1 MSESAEPNNND
12 VDESKIRKYRLERT
26 KAQLAAHDLDAAVL
40 LDPINIRYSTG
51 SRNMQVWTSHN
62 YVRYALV
69 ITNGPLVMFENAAA
83 IHLLSGLELIDEA
96 RPAKSWEYFSSGNR
110 IDEHVGMWADE
121 IVNTVREYSGGHL
134 RIGVDR
140 ADVPAILALQ
150 TRGVDVAD
158 AKQPLELARS
168 IKSDEEV
175 KAIRSAMR
183 ACTECVASMREIV
196 RPGLRETDL
205 FATLNMENIKRGG
218 EHSETRLLNSGPRTN
233 PWFQET
239 TDRVIREGELLVFD
253 TDFIGRYGIFA
264 DQTRAW
270 IVGDKKPSDSQR
282 RLYSL
287 AREQLEYN
295 IGLIKPGVTF
305 KEMSEKSWN
314 MPDIYVPNRYAEIVH
329 GLGLAGEYPL
339 VYYPQD
345 AETWQYD
352 GHFEENMVVC
362 VESYIGEDQGAEGVK
377 LEDPCLVTKDGVQ
390 RIESYL
396 FEEDYH

>member
-1 MSESAEPNNND
+1 
-12 VDESKIRKYRLERT
+12 
-26 KAQLAAHDLDAAVL
+26 
-40 LDPINIRYSTG
+40 
-51 SRNMQVWTSHN
+51 
-62 YVRYALV
+62 
-69 ITNGPLVMFENAAA
+69 
-83 IHLLSGLELIDEA
+83 
-96 RPAKSWEYFSSGNR
+96 
-110 IDEHVGMWADE
+110 MWADE
-121 IVNTVREYSGGHL
+121 IVSTVREHSGGRL
-134 RIGVDR
+134 RIGLDR
-140 ADVPAILALQ
+140 TDVPAILALQ
-150 TRGVDVAD
+150 ARGVAVAD
-158 AKQPLELARS
+158 GKPPLELARS

-196 RPGLRETDL
+196 RPGLRESDL

-218 EHSETRLLNSGPRTN
+218 EHPETRLLTSGPRTN

-253 TDFIGRYGIFA
+253 TDLIGRYGIFA

-305 KEMSEKSWN
+305 KGMSEKSWK

-329 GLGLAGEYPL
+329 GMGLAGEYPL

-352 GHFEENMVVC
+352 GHFEDNMVIC
-362 VESYIGEDQGAEGVK
+362 VESYIGAEGGTEGIK
-377 LEDPCLVTKDGVQ
+377 LEQPCLLTRDGAVP
-390 RIESYL
+390 IESYPY
-396 FEEDYH
+396 EDDYH